1 MSFKEEYKN
10 CTEIMEPSAQQ
21 LERMKR
27 NVLEQIKTPEKKAIP
42 FKKIAYIG
50 SAVAACAVLSIA
62 AVNIIPRLST
72 GRNELAASSLTSS
85 AELSY
90 SDAGAGKFD
99 MLTDGTDAVAENATN
114 DEVALESASDE
125 SVIDN
130 ASDRVAE
137 DAEESI
143 AAVAPSE
150 EKGIIDDSLNGY
162 NDETDAPQSDSVSV
176 STTTA
181 VDYEIFPKDTDD
193 MVITDSAST
202 LEISDDMSTITF
214 DDAKYVLVDNGSAP
228 PTDIEM
234 YEIELLAHDGTH
246 YYAEVY
252 TNDYVILL
260 LIDETGTYEI
270 IGGYKKAE
278 LLG

>member
-10 CTEIMEPSAQQ
+10 CAEIMEPSAQQ

-85 AELSY
+85 AESY
-90 SDAGAGKFD
+90 SDAGAEKFD
-99 MLTDGTDAVAENATN
+99 MLTDGTGAAAENATI
-114 DEVALESASDE
+114 DEAASDTAADD
-125 SVIDN
+125 VLTDN
-130 ASDRVAE
+130 TDDRAA
-137 DAEESI
+137 DDEESI

-150 EKGIIDDSLNGY
+150 EKGITDGSINGY
-162 NDETDAPQSDSVSV
+162 DDDTDAPQNDSVSAP
-176 STTTA
+176 TTTRVNTENA
-181 VDYEIFPKDTDD
+181 PEDSAD
-193 MVITDSAST
+193 MTVADSAST
-202 LEISDDMSTITF
+202 LEISDDMNTIVF
-214 DDAKYVLVDNGSAP
+214 DSAKYVLVDNGSAP
-228 PTDIEM
+228 PIGTDM

-260 LIDETGTYEI
+260 LIDETGTYKI

-278 LLG
+278 

>member
-10 CTEIMEPSAQQ
+10 CAEIMEPSAQQ

-85 AELSY
+85 AESY
-90 SDAGAGKFD
+90 SDTGAGKFD
-99 MLTDGTDAVAENATN
+99 MLTDGTGTAAENATI
-114 DEVALESASDE
+114 DKAASEPSTDD
-125 SVIDN
+125 VMTDN
-130 ASDRVAE
+130 ADDRAADDE
-137 DAEESI
+137 DSI
-143 AAVAPSE
+143 AVVAPSD
-150 EKGIIDDSLNGY
+150 EKGITEDSINGY
-162 NDETDAPQSDSVSV
+162 DDDAGAPQNDSVSAPA
-176 STTTA
+176 TTGVNT
-181 VDYEIFPKDTDD
+181 ENIPE
-193 MVITDSAST
+193 DSADMTVADSAPT
-202 LEISDDMSTITF
+202 LEISDDMNTIVF
-214 DDAKYVLVDNGSAP
+214 DCAKYVLVDNGSTP
-228 PTDIEM
+228 PTETDM

-260 LIDETGTYEI
+260 LIDETGTYKI

-278 LLG
+278 

>member
-10 CTEIMEPSAQQ
+10 CAEIMEPSAQQ

-90 SDAGAGKFD
+90 SEAGAGKFD
-99 MLTDGTDAVAENATN
+99 MLTDGTGAAAENATINEAASEPATDDVLTDNADDRAAEN
-114 DEVALESASDE
+114 DEESGAT
-125 SVIDN
+125 
-130 ASDRVAE
+130 
-137 DAEESI
+137 
-143 AAVAPSE
+143 VAPSE
-150 EKGIIDDSLNGY
+150 EKGVTDNSVNGY
-162 NDETDAPQSDSVSV
+162 DDDTNAPQGDSVSAP
-176 STTTA
+176 TTTA
-181 VDYEIFPKDTDD
+181 VDCGNVPEDTAD
-193 MVITDSAST
+193 MAVTDSSST
-202 LEISDDMSTITF
+202 LEISDDMSMIAF
-214 DDAKYVLVDNGSAP
+214 DGAKYVLVDNGSAP

-260 LIDETGTYEI
+260 LIDETGTYKI
-270 IGGYKKAE
+270 IGGYIKAE
-278 LLG
+278 